1 MDITNNQRQ
10 LFGVVECSYLRN
22 GVSGKPIEDGIRLKN
37 YADRI
42 NLSSYAN
49 YPYERYGQLDMATH
63 IGGFGKENSQSS
75 KLPQPFISCNP
86 RPNETSSRFNYA
98 MDMCVDKR
106 LIDVSGIDIPNNK
119 LRVIPNRGTQLC
131 YQNRNLPSNPQ
142 IEALSKK
149 MLNITVSDVSESNG
163 MLKFKASRQRLNR
176 EELLGVGRVP
186 AAVAPTVPGVP

>member
-63 IGGFGKENSQSS
+63 IGGF
-75 KLPQPFISCNP
+75 
-86 RPNETSSRFNYA
+86 
-98 MDMCVDKR
+98 V
-106 LIDVSGIDIPNNK
+106 
-119 LRVIPNRGTQLC
+119 
-131 YQNRNLPSNPQ
+131 
-142 IEALSKK
+142 
-149 MLNITVSDVSESNG
+149 
-163 MLKFKASRQRLNR
+163 
-176 EELLGVGRVP
+176 
-186 AAVAPTVPGVP
+186 